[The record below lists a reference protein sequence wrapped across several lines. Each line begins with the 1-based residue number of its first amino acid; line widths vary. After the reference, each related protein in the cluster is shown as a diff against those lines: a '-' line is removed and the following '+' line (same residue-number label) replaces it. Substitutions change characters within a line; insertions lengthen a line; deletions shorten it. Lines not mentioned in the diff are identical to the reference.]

1 MTRTQ
6 PAPEEDLFGNPVE
19 AAVPVKRTPPR
30 HATNDVDLIESV
42 LKVARNEGYVV
53 TGLNTKVYR
62 IEGTQGG
69 TYEVATVPVY
79 EADAVCQLIDLGVLN
94 VGGAHPCRY
103 RNNRES
109 TCNAVLV
116 PSITR
121 RKADRW
127 AALQR
132 PGNWKPAN
140 EYRKDASA

>member
-6 PAPEEDLFGNPVE
+6 PEPDTDLFGNLVE
-19 AAVPVKRTPPR
+19 PATSAKKTPPR
-30 HATNDVDLIESV
+30 HATNDIDLIESV
-42 LKVARNEGYVV
+42 IRIARNEGYAVS
-53 TGLNTKVYR
+53 GINTRVYR

-79 EADAVCQLIDLGVLN
+79 EADAVAQLIDLGVLT

-116 PSITR
+116 PSVTR
-121 RKADRW
+121 RRANRW

-132 PGNWKPAN
+132 PSDWKTATTHG
-140 EYRKDASA
+140 KDET